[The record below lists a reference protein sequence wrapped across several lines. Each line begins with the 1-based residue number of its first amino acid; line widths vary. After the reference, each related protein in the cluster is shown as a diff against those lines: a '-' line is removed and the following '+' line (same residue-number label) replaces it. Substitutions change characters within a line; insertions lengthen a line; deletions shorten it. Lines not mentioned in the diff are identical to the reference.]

1 MGDKCGSGIRSVKWW
16 LGTGYRRRGCQMGSG
31 VLAVPVGQDTAGLTF
46 GAGLLEAQH
55 REGQRLVEGSVGQSG

>member
-1 MGDKCGSGIRSVKWW
+1 M
-16 LGTGYRRRGCQMGSG
+16 
-31 VLAVPVGQDTAGLTF
+31 AVPVGQDTAGLTF